1 MTSLVF
7 KIPIKIKKSA
17 NIKAK
22 QLEKHEIVQL
32 FGKSRCLH
40 KNVNDYLIENNF
52 EVHNFDK

>member
-32 FGKSRCLH
+32 FGKPRCLH
-40 KNVNDYLIENNF
+40 KNVNDYLIKNNF
-52 EVHNFDK
+52 DVHNFD